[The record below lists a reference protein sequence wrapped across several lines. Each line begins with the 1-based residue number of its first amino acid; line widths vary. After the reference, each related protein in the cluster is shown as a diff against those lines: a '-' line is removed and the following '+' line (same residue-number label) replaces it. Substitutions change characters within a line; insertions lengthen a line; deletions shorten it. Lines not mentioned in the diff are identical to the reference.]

1 MLGSSVPKLLTA
13 KHRRDVSAA
22 SLVMHETE
30 ILFTQSEL
38 DWAADEGSFLLV
50 MIAVSLVAGTWLG
63 SQLAATLQLP
73 PVVLVQTIVAA

>member
-1 MLGSSVPKLLTA
+1 MTDELLGSNVPKLLTA

-30 ILFTQSEL
+30 ILFTQGEL

-50 MIAVSLVAGTWLG
+50 MIAELME
-63 SQLAATLQLP
+63 LAEEK
-73 PVVLVQTIVAA
+73 V